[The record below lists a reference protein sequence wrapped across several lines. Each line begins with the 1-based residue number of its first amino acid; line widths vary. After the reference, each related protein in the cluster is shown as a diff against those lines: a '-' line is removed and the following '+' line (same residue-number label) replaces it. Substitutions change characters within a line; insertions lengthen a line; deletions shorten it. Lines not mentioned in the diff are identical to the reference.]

1 MMLGGRRIA
10 QEAFLLAVNPA
21 ARAMR
26 ELKLNRSE
34 SSVGSDDS
42 NDLVIRDG
50 TVSKRHALIRRRRGR
65 WQVVDN
71 GSTNGTYV
79 GDQKAVAWITLH
91 DGEELRFG
99 GARFV
104 FRSRKA
110 SGAPVPSDFP
120 VQRRSSGL
128 RTVMVLVAA
137 GLVSGFAAT
146 QYLLYRSYQRQ
157 VASSRSTPTAQE
169 LVQPPRPRSEAVS
182 ESPNHTPV
190 ALAPSSSS
198 WLERVNYWRALAGL
212 AAVSGASK
220 LSTAAE
226 EHSRYL
232 VKHALEGELDEL
244 AAGGAHTE
252 ELSDPWYTPA
262 GLAAA
267 QNGDVDPPC
276 RGCPLFSAAQQI
288 DDFLAIPF
296 HRLAILDPQIT
307 EVGYGSYTEG
317 GLQAAVLYLPVPRD
331 AGTSFKQPIEF
342 PPNGSTVGLAAYEPE
357 WPDPLSSCPGY
368 ASPAGIPITMEL
380 GRWLVPEVS
389 GYSVEM
395 GKQTLESCA
404 FNASS
409 YQNPNEAAQA
419 RARNILKAYGA
430 VVLIPRAPLASGQT
444 YGVSITVNGKTYS
457 WSFSV
462 E

>member
-1 MMLGGRRIA
+1 MMLGGRRKA

-21 ARAMR
+21 ARATR
-26 ELKLNRSE
+26 ELKLSRPE
-34 SSVGSDDS
+34 SSVGSDES

-50 TVSKRHALIRRRRGR
+50 TVSRRHALLRRRRSR

-79 GDQKAVAWITLH
+79 GDQKAVDWITLH
-91 DGEELRFG
+91 DGEEIRFG

-110 SGAPVPSDFP
+110 PGALATSDFP
-120 VQRRSSGL
+120 VRRRSSRL
-128 RTVMVLVAA
+128 RTVMVLVAV

-157 VASSRSTPTAQE
+157 VAFPRSTPTGQE
-169 LVQPPRPRSEAVS
+169 LAQPRPRSKAVS
-182 ESPNHTPV
+182 ESPNH
-190 ALAPSSSS
+190 APTARVSSTSS
-198 WLERVNYWRALAGL
+198 WLERLNYWRALAGL
-212 AAVSGASK
+212 TAVSGASK
-220 LSTAAE
+220 LSTAAQ

-232 VKHALEGELDEL
+232 VKHALEGKLDEL

-252 ELSDPWYTPA
+252 EPSDPWYTPA

-276 RGCPLFSAAQQI
+276 RGCPLLSAAQQI

-317 GLQAAVLYLPVPRD
+317 GLQAAVLYLPVPPD
-331 AGTSFKQPIEF
+331 AGTTFKQPIEF
-342 PPNGSTVGLAAYEPE
+342 PPNGSSVGLAAYQPE

-368 ASPAGIPITMEL
+368 AAPAGIPITLEL
-380 GRWLVPEVS
+380 GRWLVAQVS
-389 GYSVEM
+389 GYSVKA
-395 GKQTLESCA
+395 GHQNLESCV
-404 FNASS
+404 FNAST
-409 YQNPNEAAQA
+409 YKNPSTAAQT

-430 VVLIPRAPLASGQT
+430 VVLIPRQPLASGQT
-444 YGVSITVNGKTYS
+444 YSVSISANGKTYS